1 MLSTTTT
8 LIGLFELSAKT
19 LEIAWI
25 FWASEKPT
33 ILSGVIS
40 LMNGNSDA
48 CAMVA
53 ARAVLPVPGGPCNR
67 RLTSGVRVDVR
78 TCSTKS
84 LPERSNSCKKK
95 NGGRSETEEGAC
107 VEKDKTHVDHDIVV
121 YNTVLH
127 DLC

>member
-8 LIGLFELSAKT
+8 LMGLLVLSEKT

-33 ILSGVIS
+33 MLSGVMS
-40 LMNGNSDA
+40 FMNGNSDA

-53 ARAVLPVPGGPCNR
+53 ASAVLPVPGGPWSS

-84 LPERSNSCKKK
+84 LPERNNSYNNKKE
-95 NGGRSETEEGAC
+95 R
-107 VEKDKTHVDHDIVV
+107 
-121 YNTVLH
+121 
-127 DLC
+127 